1 MSKEKGEK
9 IKRTLQI
16 SCRSHIQETTECA
29 TMIYF
34 RAYEYPYCTRIYFI
48 IKRVQRLLSRLRLFV
63 RIFPVVKVRAH
74 MHGVAI
80 VTEIAANKYKI
91 TNKDF
96 SSPMFKSLL
105 SLLTRMT

>member
-1 MSKEKGEK
+1 MSKGKGEK
-9 IKRTLQI
+9 IKHALRI
-16 SCRSHIQETTECA
+16 SCRSHIQETTVCA

-34 RAYEYPYCTRIYFI
+34 RGYEYPYCAPIYFI
-48 IKRVQRLLSRLRLFV
+48 IKRVQRLLSKLRLFV
-63 RIFPVVKVRAH
+63 RIFPVIKVRLH

-96 SSPMFKSLL
+96 SSPMFESLL
-105 SLLTRMT
+105 SLLARMT